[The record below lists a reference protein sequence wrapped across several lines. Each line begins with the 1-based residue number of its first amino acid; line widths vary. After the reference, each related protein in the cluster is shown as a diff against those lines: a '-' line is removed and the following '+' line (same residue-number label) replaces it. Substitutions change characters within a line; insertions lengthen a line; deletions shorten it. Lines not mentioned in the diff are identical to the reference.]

1 MKRML
6 NNAELVDVA
15 DDGSIT
21 AGDKKIYP
29 IVRQIAHF
37 VRKEWTTGPGSGQI
51 NLGSDAA
58 IRLNK
63 FIKEVRTDDK
73 LFLQARIL
81 VHFTSGNPLSI
92 YVTPNPD
99 TALTND
105 GLEGS
110 FINKSTKQVVYFG
123 ALVSGETTAYF
134 QCGDTSIIDSYFPYI
149 DYINVEYSYA
159 LLTDF

>member
-6 NNAELVDVA
+6 NNADLIGVA

-29 IVRQIAHF
+29 IVRQIVHF
-37 VRKEWTTGPGSGQI
+37 VRSEWTTAPGSGQI
-51 NLGSDAA
+51 NLGSGAA
-58 IRLNK
+58 TRLYN
-63 FIKEVRTDDK
+63 FLEELRSDDK
-73 LFLQARIL
+73 MFLQARIF
-81 VHFTSGNPLSI
+81 VHFISGNPLSI

-99 TALTND
+99 TALTNG

-110 FINKSTKQVVYFG
+110 FVNKSSKEVVYFG
-123 ALVSGETTAYF
+123 AIAPGETNAYF
-134 QCGDTSIIDSYFPYI
+134 QCGDTSIIDNYYPYI

-159 LLTDF
+159 LITDF